1 MVQLGEKPESL
12 DCSQL
17 TRKFGLVTLVGIP
30 ESLDWS
36 HLAGSQKVWTSPTW
50 RDSRKF
56 GLVLLGW
63 ISNRLDWSHLAGSHK
78 VWRKVLDV
86 PILRDLRKSELA
98 LHGRIL
104 ESFFPALPKVIPET
118 LAWPQDFEEFG
129 RVPRMSTDLSW
140 RDSCEFGMAPVSVIS
155 ENFGLDQFGK
165 ILMSVH
171 LNGPLRRL
179 QCLRH
184 FDA

>member
-104 ESFFPALPKVIPET
+104 EFFSSLAKSDPRDSGLTPGLWRVWTGPQNVNGPFLEGFLRVWNGPSFYDIRKFWTGPI
-118 LAWPQDFEEFG
+118 WQDFDECTFKWATSKT
-129 RVPRMSTDLSW
+129 VMP
-140 RDSCEFGMAPVSVIS
+140 
-155 ENFGLDQFGK
+155 
-165 ILMSVH
+165 
-171 LNGPLRRL
+171 
-179 QCLRH
+179 
-184 FDA
+184 